1 MHSSS
6 VALFSALLALA
17 TTPAGAHEP
26 QPHDYEP
33 SPRGAHLDGFDPDPD
48 VGVDDPAEQGWSRRL
63 GLGGGYFAPW
73 QGEHG
78 HQAQLELLAESPSGH
93 FRIGGEFVHRQF
105 DTRVFDVKS
114 VEVNSYSFD
123 LLMHYVLNPGGL
135 TPYLGAG
142 IGLQANDLSKRDLK
156 RASSALDVR
165 DDVGLGYGLFGL
177 LGLELPISRDAVL
190 FAEGR
195 LNLAYQITG
204 RNGARVYA
212 DYYKDGVDKTAVEDL
227 GGGSGVF
234 GLRVRF

>member
-1 MHSSS
+1 MEPCHLVPFLPYLRRSSKGS
-6 VALFSALLALA
+6 GVVDNGPPSQ
-17 TTPAGAHEP
+17 AGAGDHKDAQVRARRQAAVQVEISIGVRLVVGEVGFVQVP
-26 QPHDYEP
+26 
-33 SPRGAHLDGFDPDPD
+33 GA
-48 VGVDDPAEQGWSRRL
+48 
-63 GLGGGYFAPW
+63 
-73 QGEHG
+73 HG

-105 DTRVFDVKS
+105 DTRVFDVKG